1 MSVSRRAA
9 SLAALVLV
17 VTSGGCGNAAP
28 SELIEGTFELQAI
41 SGAPL
46 PATLSASVV
55 VVSES
60 LRLDRDGRAV
70 SQRVIRILT
79 QGDPDTEVTEQEQ
92 GSWTHVDSLVTLT
105 WGPED
110 FMTLRIED
118 GGDALQSVAVGSSK
132 PGIDILRVYVY
143 RRTL

>member
-1 MSVSRRAA
+1 M
-9 SLAALVLV
+9 V

-28 SELIEGTFELQAI
+28 SDLVEGTFGLQAI

-46 PATLSASVV
+46 PATLSASIV

-60 LRLDRDGRAV
+60 LRLDRNGHAV

-92 GSWTHVDSLVTLT
+92 GSWTHMDSLVTVT
-105 WGPED
+105 WGPEE

-118 GGDALQSVAVGSSK
+118 GGDALRSVAMGSTK
-132 PGIDILRVYVY
+132 PGIDVLRVYVY